1 MSRTVESVSR
11 WAVVTTFV
19 LSIIGLG
26 FSIYLTITHFQPHAL
41 VCADT
46 GTINCAKV
54 TTSAQSYFLGI
65 PVAVLGLFNF
75 VVMVALN
82 SPWAWRAKKYWLHVA
97 RFAFTVAGMG
107 FVLWLIYAEIMIGS
121 LVNFHQHKIWG
132 KPLLPQL
139 ICTKRDKEQTLDIQ
153 KLFHKDQAHDYSSF
167 PGTVPGNGIS
177 CLHVSNHYSFS
188 IAYSVSRPQRDLSSP
203 GLRAPPVM

>member
-65 PVAVLGLFNF
+65 PVAILGLFNF
-75 VVMVALN
+75 SLMMGLN
-82 SPWAWRAKKYWLHVA
+82 SPWAWRAKSYWLHVA
-97 RFAFTVAGMG
+97 RFALTVVGMG
-107 FVLWLIYAEIMIGS
+107 FVLWLIYAEIMIIGNICLYCTGVHIVTFALLIVLTRVTPTQLGWVDS
-121 LVNFHQHKIWG
+121 A
-132 KPLLPQL
+132 PL
-139 ICTKRDKEQTLDIQ
+139 E
-153 KLFHKDQAHDYSSF
+153 
-167 PGTVPGNGIS
+167 
-177 CLHVSNHYSFS
+177 
-188 IAYSVSRPQRDLSSP
+188 
-203 GLRAPPVM
+203 

>member
-1 MSRTVESVSR
+1 MNL
-11 WAVVTTFV
+11 F
-19 LSIIGLG
+19 I
-26 FSIYLTITHFQPHAL
+26 
-41 VCADT
+41 
-46 GTINCAKV
+46 
-54 TTSAQSYFLGI
+54 FLH
-65 PVAVLGLFNF
+65 LKQKN
-75 VVMVALN
+75 
-82 SPWAWRAKKYWLHVA
+82 HVA
-97 RFAFTVAGMG
+97 IIRFIKKIFFCLWAIS
-107 FVLWLIYAEIMIGS
+107 VLWIMIGS